1 MKLSGIAKGNLQEK
15 AFIEEISDYTEELI
29 REIKAG
35 TQTFRHD
42 NLTNKKCPQCG
53 KKTACGQWKEQ
64 QNAGMS
70 GQGMRLSGNSFQNIQ
85 CEMPE
90 MP

>member
-42 NLTNKKCPQCG
+42 NLTNKKCPQLRQ
-53 KKTACGQWKEQ
+53 KTACGQWKEQ